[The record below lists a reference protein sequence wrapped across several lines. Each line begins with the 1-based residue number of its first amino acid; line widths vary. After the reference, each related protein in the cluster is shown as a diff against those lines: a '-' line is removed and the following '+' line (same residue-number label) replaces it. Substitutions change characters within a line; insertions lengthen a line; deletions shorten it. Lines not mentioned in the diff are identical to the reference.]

1 MGTEDLCEF
10 RGTASSPNN
19 STATVTFVMK
29 ANSFP
34 MKILQLKT
42 AVW

>member
-10 RGTASSPNN
+10 RGTASPNN

-29 ANSFP
+29 ALFVSYENS
-34 MKILQLKT
+34 
-42 AVW
+42 AA